1 MWEIEFASDAFLP
14 YLPEEAQGNPGVY
27 GFELALWLS
36 QELARR
42 GVVTS
47 YPLAED
53 WGWLLEANDSGRETM
68 IGCGS
73 ISDPGEGYLKR
84 AIRWRIFVRPAG
96 FRSWFQRRTAQ
107 HDTKELEQSIETVLR
122 DAGISFERA

>member
-1 MWEIEFASDAFLP
+1 MWEVQFTSDAFLP
-14 YLPEEAQGNPGVY
+14 YLPEDAQANPGVY

-53 WGWLLEANDSGRETM
+53 WGWFIEQSDGMHETV
-68 IGCGS
+68 IGCAS
-73 ISDPGEGYLKR
+73 VADPGEGYLKR
-84 AIRWRIFVRPAG
+84 SIQWRVSVRPAG
-96 FRSWFQRRTAQ
+96 VGSFFQRRAAPGNTSA
-107 HDTKELEQSIETVLR
+107 IEAAIEGVLR
-122 DAGISFERA
+122 DAGISFTR

>member
-1 MWEIEFASDAFLP
+1 MWEVEFTSDAFLP
-14 YLPEEAQGNPGVY
+14 YLPEEAQANPGVY

-47 YPLAED
+47 YPLGED
-53 WGWLLEANDSGRETM
+53 WGWLIEQSDGLHETV

-73 ISDPGEGYLKR
+73 VATEGEGYLNR
-84 AIRWRIFVRPAG
+84 AIQWRIFVRAAG
-96 FRSWFQRRTAQ
+96 VRSFFQRRAAHVNTSA
-107 HDTKELEQSIETVLR
+107 IEEAIEGVLR
-122 DAGISFERA
+122 DAGISFMR